1 MNNTSPARSAWMP
14 ASTRTDHD
22 WEAPGVTA
30 GAAHTVEYRRAD
42 QPASAIIVYLY
53 PAWDDERPGEF
64 WVQYTF
70 EWIRGEDPRNP
81 VGTETWSDC
90 GHADLLAGYRTEK
103 QAAAASEQLA
113 GLLAARDYGAL
124 DAIEPSLYRDP
135 LEWDGI
141 PYDKEPA
148 IAP

>member
-1 MNNTSPARSAWMP
+1 MKGHPDEHPTRPAGLDARGHP
-14 ASTRTDHD
+14 D
-22 WEAPGVTA
+22 
-30 GAAHTVEYRRAD
+30 
-42 QPASAIIVYLY
+42 
-53 PAWDDERPGEF
+53 RPR